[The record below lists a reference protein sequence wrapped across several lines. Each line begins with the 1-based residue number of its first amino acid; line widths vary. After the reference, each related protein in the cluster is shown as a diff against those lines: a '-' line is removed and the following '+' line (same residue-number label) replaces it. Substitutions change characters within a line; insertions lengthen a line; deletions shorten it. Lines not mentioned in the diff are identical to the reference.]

1 MVKKYKY
8 NCDDKLS
15 AHFSVQDFRCKC
27 GKHHDILID
36 TKLVDLLEDLYSKL
50 EVDKLKVYSGYRCS
64 YWDKHVGG
72 SGSGSHTEGKAADF
86 YCLKN
91 AKRISSGVVCVT
103 LENMKDYKG
112 IGFRCGGQPDSTGDT
127 HADVRN
133 RQWYGNEA
141 SKTPRKAVTKDWYKY
156 FSDVRIK
163 TRTKMNIRSGA
174 GTNYK
179 IVGTLK
185 KDSVF
190 RATELKWKNK
200 DGWLKMEK
208 GYICLCQDKKYY
220 CDIEKVTP

>member
-27 GKHHDILID
+27 GGKHDILID
-36 TKLVDLLEDLYSKL
+36 TKLVDLLEELYLKL
-50 EVDKLKVYSGYRCS
+50 EADDIKVYSGYRCK
-64 YWDKHVGG
+64 KHDIAVGG

-86 YCLKN
+86 YCKKDG
-91 AKRISSGVVCVT
+91 KRISSGVVCVT

-112 IGFRCGGQPDSTGDT
+112 IGFRCGGQKDTTGDT

-156 FSDVRIK
+156 FDNVQMK
-163 TRTKMNIRSGA
+163 TRTTMNIRSGA

-179 IVGTLK
+179 KVGSLK
-185 KDSVF
+185 KGSIF
-190 RATELKWKNK
+190 KATSLKWNGK
-200 DGWLKMEK
+200 DGWLKMAK

-220 CDIEKVTP
+220 CDIEKVEP